1 MQCNK
6 EFDSYYL
13 QFTCLS
19 SLMFELIRTLW
30 LRHTLLGVATISY
43 GISRSTKYNEIA
55 YSTNRRLPNTLILA
69 ATTNYLSSKTTMTPP
84 SSSTETSTSLL
95 LFALSA
101 KLWIDHHFRTHAHNC
116 CCNQNRESTRLSE
129 ESTNNN
135 DYEGP
140 FETESERRARR
151 NLRLSIDS
159 PSFSEH
165 HFHRGEEVERKKMD
179 RIDSNDDSEQDG
191 EPRLTNSINFLNDE
205 GPQWRELMD
214 RISIADSVLTRV
226 S

>member
-1 MQCNK
+1 MVLNTMKLPTLPQSSTQHPHFGGNNQK
-6 EFDSYYL
+6 YL
-13 QFTCLS
+13 
-19 SLMFELIRTLW
+19 
-30 LRHTLLGVATISY
+30 
-43 GISRSTKYNEIA
+43 
-55 YSTNRRLPNTLILA
+55 
-69 ATTNYLSSKTTMTPP
+69 SKTTMTPP

-116 CCNQNRESTRLSE
+116 CCNQNWQTLRSDALDHESQSFGCPSESTRLSE

-191 EPRLTNSINFLNDE
+191 EPRLTNSVNFLNDE

>member
-1 MQCNK
+1 
-6 EFDSYYL
+6 
-13 QFTCLS
+13 
-19 SLMFELIRTLW
+19 
-30 LRHTLLGVATISY
+30 
-43 GISRSTKYNEIA
+43 
-55 YSTNRRLPNTLILA
+55 
-69 ATTNYLSSKTTMTPP
+69 MTPP

-116 CCNQNRESTRLSE
+116 CCNQNHPSESTRLSE
-129 ESTNNN
+129 ESTNIN

-214 RISIADSVLTRV
+214 RISIADSMLTRV